1 MEVVYRKKHILTLPY
16 WLIPEKVQDKLGLF
30 RLDTAANI
38 YPSTVSKNQSHLY
51 RMSAEL
57 KRTVSVSF
65 LQQAV
70 DHIIP
75 RFPTIAARLCTGFFW
90 YRLKPVKSLTV
101 QEDPDRLC
109 ARMTRREMRKSCL
122 RIMTKGNEIAV
133 EYFHGLCDGA
143 AAMTF
148 LKSLTAE
155 YIRLAENIYIP
166 NIDGVC
172 SPSEKVHPGELTD
185 AFETYASKVKK
196 DRSAGKALSL
206 AGKALP
212 HEEQISTEAYLAVTD
227 VKEEARRYGVTIT
240 EYLTARLLYAI
251 QQIWEE
257 EKHRPSGH
265 LRVSVPV
272 NLRQFFPTETL
283 RNFSHF
289 IMIDIDPRK
298 GHWTFEEIC
307 SSVHHQMGLQLT
319 RKEMMA
325 EISNNVTILRN
336 PVFRLIPLGIK
347 NLMMRLSY
355 WIFGT
360 NTSCLSISNLG
371 AVAVP
376 DEMKPFVARFH
387 MQLDAH
393 KGGPYSCAVVS
404 FGDELTVS
412 MTRSIQDDRLE
423 RYFLGRLYD
432 PF

>member
-1 MEVVYRKKHILTLPY
+1 MEVAYRKKHILTLPY
-16 WLIPEKVQDKLGLF
+16 WLLTEKVQDRLGLF

-38 YPSTVSKNQSHLY
+38 YPSTVSQKQSHLY

-57 KRTVSVSF
+57 KQPVSKAL

-90 YRLKPVKSLTV
+90 YRLRPVKSLTV
-101 QEDPDRLC
+101 QEDTGRLC
-109 ARMTRREMRKSCL
+109 ARMKKREMRKSCL
-122 RIMTKGNEIAV
+122 RIMVRGSEIAV
-133 EYFHGLCDGA
+133 EYFHGLCDGS

-155 YIRLAENIYIP
+155 YVRLAEGIQIP
-166 NIDGVC
+166 NTDGIC
-172 SPSEKVHPGELTD
+172 SPAESAHTGELSD
-185 AFETYASKVKK
+185 AFETYASRVKK
-196 DRSAGKALSL
+196 DRTAEKALSL
-206 AGKALP
+206 TGKPLP
-212 HEEQISTEAYLAVTD
+212 HDEQISAEAYLAVTD
-227 VKEEARRYGVTIT
+227 VKKEAHRYGVTIT
-240 EYLTARLLYAI
+240 EYLTARLLYAL

-257 EKHRPSGH
+257 ERHRPSGH

-319 RKEMMA
+319 RKEMLA

-371 AVAVP
+371 TISVP
-376 DEMKPFVARFH
+376 TEMKRFIQRFH
-387 MQLDAH
+387 VQLDAH
-393 KGGPYSCAVVS
+393 KGSPYSCAVVS
-404 FGDELTVS
+404 FGNELTVS
-412 MTRSIQDDRLE
+412 LTRSIQDDRLE

-432 PF
+432 PA